1 MSMLHRT
8 THVLGWLAGGVGDG
22 KHMRGSDVGGSG
34 MGGKPGVHH
43 KIVARRA
50 WSIGEMNPQL
60 ILSTVA

>member
-1 MSMLHRT
+1 MFWDGWQAAWET
-8 THVLGWLAGGVGDG
+8 T

-50 WSIGEMNPQL
+50 RSIGEMNPQR
-60 ILSTVA
+60 ILSNVA